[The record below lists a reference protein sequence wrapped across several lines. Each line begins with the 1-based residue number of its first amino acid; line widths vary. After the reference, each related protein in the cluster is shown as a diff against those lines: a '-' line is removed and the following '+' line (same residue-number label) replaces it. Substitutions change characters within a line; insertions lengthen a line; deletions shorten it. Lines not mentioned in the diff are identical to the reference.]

1 MGAGSS
7 VNQNREDRNIPQ
19 FYKDFPVTFTNDEF
33 KDLVESFFDF
43 YNTATNAV
51 ADLGNENT
59 KTSRWNFD
67 YFEIFPADVILPSV
81 ESIISTSIEQKI
93 RAEYFRSLPT
103 IHPLRV
109 HQHLFEYISSGILG
123 LDDCVEYKNLL
134 SILNRH
140 THRIRSLVSATESLG
155 FDLTCTFDI
164 DYNDGMLEIQVPVE
178 KIRLIGGKG
187 KKSSKL
193 VEGVEVEGNYKGEGK
208 WNPGKIRK
216 VRSHKNGRY
225 ASLST
230 IALTRSQEELLVSAV
245 ERFVGTFDKKRE
257 FLCHN
262 SLPKKVQDFIMY
274 SMDGHNFEEEASKIL
289 IAYYVIFR
297 GKLVPV
303 ILNLKNEILDWARK
317 FDSGRAHDDTAVT
330 PTAPLPAPSAVM
342 GVSLRFLKEFVA
354 SNAIPPEMITAKVVS
369 DIVVPKTSSSK
380 ETFINAHLLST
391 PHFVNDLRKGYSKD
405 KNVLTKGGNGFYSKL
420 NGFNAFLSHA
430 WAMPFL
436 ELVSIAENAAHV
448 HFESQTELLL
458 SICDSEDILDSS
470 FFWIDVFC
478 KNQHIPAPAMDEFHK
493 ALKASEVRGGHR
505 AVPAAADRPAAHLVP
520 V

>member
-178 KIRLIGGKG
+178 KIG
-187 KKSSKL
+187 
-193 VEGVEVEGNYKGEGK
+193 
-208 WNPGKIRK
+208 
-216 VRSHKNGRY
+216 
-225 ASLST
+225 
-230 IALTRSQEELLVSAV
+230 
-245 ERFVGTFDKKRE
+245 
-257 FLCHN
+257 
-262 SLPKKVQDFIMY
+262 
-274 SMDGHNFEEEASKIL
+274 
-289 IAYYVIFR
+289 
-297 GKLVPV
+297 
-303 ILNLKNEILDWARK
+303 
-317 FDSGRAHDDTAVT
+317 
-330 PTAPLPAPSAVM
+330 
-342 GVSLRFLKEFVA
+342 
-354 SNAIPPEMITAKVVS
+354 
-369 DIVVPKTSSSK
+369 
-380 ETFINAHLLST
+380 
-391 PHFVNDLRKGYSKD
+391 
-405 KNVLTKGGNGFYSKL
+405 
-420 NGFNAFLSHA
+420 
-430 WAMPFL
+430 
-436 ELVSIAENAAHV
+436 
-448 HFESQTELLL
+448 
-458 SICDSEDILDSS
+458 
-470 FFWIDVFC
+470 
-478 KNQHIPAPAMDEFHK
+478 
-493 ALKASEVRGGHR
+493 
-505 AVPAAADRPAAHLVP
+505 
-520 V
+520 